1 VKVLH
6 ESALTVPIPE
16 QEQQIEPWSVDGH
29 HLAFD
34 YLAISKKTWT
44 HFWVIVDARKWNTQL
59 RKTSS
64 YQRPDCPERKR
75 EPHKCTMLSCVK
87 TPIWCHE
94 SCALVRSYVFYS
106 AYGEKI
112 SVKAPIGPFRIQQIC
127 GRGVV
132 DSVVMRLGC
141 DI

>member
-87 TPIWCHE
+87 TPH
-94 SCALVRSYVFYS
+94 LVSRELRTCQILCLLFCVRRENFSQSPYRSVS
-106 AYGEKI
+106 DPTNLR
-112 SVKAPIGPFRIQQIC
+112 SW
-127 GRGVV
+127 
-132 DSVVMRLGC
+132 GC
-141 DI
+141 